1 LLLLRQIQL
10 LLRSSRSSMT
20 LLPHQRAALFGNGIT
35 LPKLACVA
43 GEPSGD
49 LLAAPVLS
57 ALNQIPDMAGLEV
70 YGIGGPRMQ
79 AEGMRSDWPMETLSV
94 RGYVEAIKQLPAI
107 LKLRKELIQ
116 NLLNEGRPDVYLGI
130 DAPDFNLGV
139 ELQLRKAGIP
149 TLHLVSPSIWAW
161 RAGRIKKISQSVER
175 MLCIFPF
182 ETEIYDKAGVA
193 STYVGHPLASE
204 IPLEPNIEQAREKLS
219 KHLKIPTSSLEGL
232 VIAVLP
238 GSRGS
243 EIELI
248 APVFFETMQILS
260 ERLKGQK
267 LHFLIPVATP
277 RLREPLEQLLLKTKN
292 TNPDIQI
299 HLLDGMADEVLEAS
313 DVVLIAS
320 GTATLQAA
328 LWKKPMVIS
337 YKVPWLTAQ
346 IMKRQGYMPY
356 VGLPNILCGE
366 FVVPELLQDDATQE
380 KLANAVQAWLDHP
393 AKVARLKERFA
404 QMHETLRRPT
414 GLLVAQAI
422 AQTIAN
428 NRKKQ
433 VSA

>member
-1 LLLLRQIQL
+1 
-10 LLRSSRSSMT
+10 M
-20 LLPHQRAALFGNGIT
+20 
-35 LPKLACVA
+35 PKLACVA

-57 ALNQIPDMAGLEV
+57 ALNQIPEMAGLEV

-79 AEGMRSDWPMETLSV
+79 AEGMRSGWPMETLSV

-116 NLLNEGRPDVYLGI
+116 NLTGEGRPDVFLGV

-139 ELQLRKAGIP
+139 ELHLRNAGIP

-161 RAGRIKKISQSVER
+161 RAGRIKKISQAVER

-182 ETEIYDKAGVA
+182 ETEIYDRAGVA

-204 IPLEPNIEQAREKLS
+204 IPIEPNINQAREKITNTLQLS
-219 KHLKIPTSSLEGL
+219 RNSLDGI

-248 APVFFETMQILS
+248 APVFFETMQLLA
-260 ERLKGQK
+260 EQLKGQK
-267 LHFLIPVATP
+267 LSFLIPVATP
-277 RLREPLEQLLLKTKN
+277 RLRPPLEALLLKTK
-292 TNPDIQI
+292 TSNPDIQI

-346 IMKRQGYMPY
+346 IMKRQGYLPY

-366 FVVPELLQDDATQE
+366 FVVPELLQDDAVPE
-380 KLANAVQAWLDHP
+380 KLAHAVQQWLNSSNQVDE
-393 AKVARLKERFA
+393 LKERFA

-414 GLLVAQAI
+414 GLLVAQTV

-428 NRKKQ
+428 HRQKRVNP
-433 VSA
+433 

>member
-1 LLLLRQIQL
+1 
-10 LLRSSRSSMT
+10 M
-20 LLPHQRAALFGNGIT
+20 
-35 LPKLACVA
+35 PKLACVA

-94 RGYVEAIKQLPAI
+94 RGYVEAIQQLPAI

-116 NLLNEGRPDVYLGI
+116 NLMGERRPDVYLGI

-139 ELQLRKAGIP
+139 ELQLRKVGIP
-149 TLHLVSPSIWAW
+149 TLHFVSPSIWAW
-161 RAGRIKKISQSVER
+161 RAGRIKKISQAVER

-182 ETEIYDKAGVA
+182 ETEIYDRAGVA

-204 IPLEPNIEQAREKLS
+204 IPLEPNANQAREKITNIQKLPS
-219 KHLKIPTSSLEGL
+219 DTLDGM

-238 GSRGS
+238 GSRSS

-248 APVFFETMQILS
+248 APVFFETIELLA
-260 ERLKGQK
+260 ERLKGHK

-277 RLREPLEQLLLKTKN
+277 RLRAPLEELLIKTKTKN
-292 TNPDIQI
+292 PDIEI

-346 IMKRQGYMPY
+346 IMKRQGYLPY

-366 FVVPELLQDDATQE
+366 FVVPELLQDDATPQ
-380 KLANAVQAWLDHP
+380 KLAKALQVWLDNP
-393 AKVARLKERFA
+393 GKVAELKARFA

-414 GLLVAQAI
+414 GLLVAQAV

-428 NRKKQ
+428 SRQKRVN
-433 VSA
+433 S

>member
-1 LLLLRQIQL
+1 
-10 LLRSSRSSMT
+10 
-20 LLPHQRAALFGNGIT
+20 

-57 ALNQIPDMAGLEV
+57 ALNQIPDMAGLEI

-79 AEGMRSDWPMETLSV
+79 AQGMRSDWPMETLSV

-116 NLLNEGRPDVYLGI
+116 NLTGEGRPDVYLGV

-139 ELQLRKAGIP
+139 ELHLRKAGIP
-149 TLHLVSPSIWAW
+149 TLHFVSPSIWAW
-161 RAGRIKKISQSVER
+161 RAGRIKKVSQAVER

-182 ETEIYDKAGVA
+182 ETQIYDRAGVT

-204 IPLEPNIEQAREKLS
+204 IPPEPNTNQAREKITKELKLS
-219 KHLKIPTSSLEGL
+219 SNLLDGI

-248 APVFFETMQILS
+248 APIFFETMQLLT
-260 ERLKGQK
+260 EKLKGQK

-277 RLREPLEQLLLKTKN
+277 QLRAPLEQLLLQAQN
-292 TNPDIQI
+292 LNPDIQI
-299 HLLDGMADEVLEAS
+299 QLLDGMADEVLEAA

-346 IMKRQGYMPY
+346 IMKRQGYLPY

-366 FVVPELLQDDATQE
+366 FVVPELLQNDATPE
-380 KLANAVQAWLDHP
+380 KLAQALIDWLNHP
-393 AKVARLKERFA
+393 NKVGELKVRFA

-414 GLLVAQAI
+414 GLLVAQAV

-428 NRKKQ
+428 SRQKRVQ
-433 VSA
+433 S

>member
-1 LLLLRQIQL
+1 
-10 LLRSSRSSMT
+10 
-20 LLPHQRAALFGNGIT
+20 

-49 LLAAPVLS
+49 LLAAPALS
-57 ALNQIPDMAGLEV
+57 ALNQIPDMSGLDV

-79 AEGMRSDWPMETLSV
+79 AEGMDLVWPMETLSV

-107 LKLRKELIQ
+107 LKLRKELIAH
-116 NLLNEGRPDVYLGI
+116 LLGEGRPDVYLGI

-149 TLHLVSPSIWAW
+149 TLHFVSPSIWAW
-161 RAGRIKKISQSVER
+161 RAGRIKKIAQAVER

-182 ETEIYDKAGVA
+182 ETEIYDRAGIA
-193 STYVGHPLASE
+193 STYVGHPLASD
-204 IPLEPNIEQAREKLS
+204 IPLEPNTGTAREKMAKTLNIGS
-219 KHLKIPTSSLEGL
+219 GSLDGL

-238 GSRGS
+238 GSRSS

-248 APVFFETMQILS
+248 APIFFETMQLLT
-260 ERLKGQK
+260 EKLKGQK

-277 RLREPLEQLLLKTKN
+277 RLHAPLEQLLLKAKN
-292 TNPDIQI
+292 LNPDIQI

-346 IMKRQGYMPY
+346 IMKRQGYLPY

-366 FVVPELLQDDATQE
+366 FVVPELLQDEATPE
-380 KLANAVQAWLDHP
+380 KLAMAILGWLESP
-393 AKVARLKERFA
+393 IQVAQLKVRFT

-422 AQTIAN
+422 SQTIA
-428 NRKKQ
+428 
-433 VSA
+433 SASKMQRSTQ

>member
-1 LLLLRQIQL
+1 
-10 LLRSSRSSMT
+10 M
-20 LLPHQRAALFGNGIT
+20 A
-35 LPKLACVA
+35 KLACVA

-107 LKLRKELIQ
+107 LKLRKQLIA
-116 NLLNEGRPDVYLGI
+116 NLLGEGRPDVYLGI

-161 RAGRIKKISQSVER
+161 RAGRIQKIAKAVDR

-182 ETEIYDKAGVA
+182 ETEIYDRAGIA
-193 STYVGHPLASE
+193 STYVGHPLASD
-204 IPLEPNIEQAREKLS
+204 IPLEPNVNEARQKIAQTLS
-219 KHLKIPTSSLEGL
+219 IPSNALDGL

-248 APVFFETMQILS
+248 APVFFNTMQLLAD
-260 ERLKGQK
+260 RLKGQK
-267 LHFLIPVATP
+267 LNFIIPVATP
-277 RLREPLEQLLLKTKN
+277 RLRAPLEQLLIDARKN
-292 TNPDIQI
+292 NPDIQI
-299 HLLDGMADEVLEAS
+299 HLLDSMADEVLEAS

-346 IMKRQGYMPY
+346 IMKRQGYLPY

-366 FVVPELLQDDATQE
+366 FVVPELLQDDASPE
-380 KLANAVQAWLDHP
+380 NLANAVQEWLDHP
-393 AKVARLKERFA
+393 AKVMELKARFA

-414 GLLVAQAI
+414 GLLVAQAV

-428 NRKKQ
+428 SRQKR
-433 VSA
+433 VGG

>member
-1 LLLLRQIQL
+1 
-10 LLRSSRSSMT
+10 M
-20 LLPHQRAALFGNGIT
+20 
-35 LPKLACVA
+35 PKLACVA

-107 LKLRKELIQ
+107 LKLRQELIQ
-116 NLLNEGRPDVYLGI
+116 NLIGEGRPDVYLGI

-139 ELQLRKAGIP
+139 ELHLRKAGIP

-161 RAGRIKKISQSVER
+161 RAGRIKKISQAVER

-182 ETEIYDKAGVA
+182 ETEIYDRAGVA

-204 IPLEPNIEQAREKLS
+204 IPLEPNTNQAREKII
-219 KHLKIPTSSLEGL
+219 KTLKLPSTGL
-232 VIAVLP
+232 DGVVIAVLP
-238 GSRGS
+238 GSRSS

-248 APVFFETMQILS
+248 APVFFETIVLLAQ
-260 ERLKGQK
+260 RLQGQK
-267 LHFLIPVATP
+267 LSFLIPVATP
-277 RLREPLEQLLLKTKN
+277 RLRSPLEELLLKTKN
-292 TNPDIQI
+292 SHPDVQI

-346 IMKRQGYMPY
+346 IMKRQGYLPY

-366 FVVPELLQDDATQE
+366 FVVPELLQDDATSE
-380 KLANAVQAWLDHP
+380 KLAQALIDWLNHP
-393 AKVARLKERFA
+393 NKVTELKARFS

-414 GLLVAQAI
+414 GLLVAQAV

-428 NRKKQ
+428 SRQKRVQ
-433 VSA
+433 S

>member
-1 LLLLRQIQL
+1 
-10 LLRSSRSSMT
+10 
-20 LLPHQRAALFGNGIT
+20 
-35 LPKLACVA
+35 
-43 GEPSGD
+43 
-49 LLAAPVLS
+49 
-57 ALNQIPDMAGLEV
+57 
-70 YGIGGPRMQ
+70 MQ

-139 ELQLRKAGIP
+139 ELELRKAGVP

-161 RAGRIKKISQSVER
+161 RAGRIKKISQAVER

-182 ETEIYDKAGVA
+182 ETQIYDKAGVP

-204 IPLEPNIEQAREKLS
+204 IPLEPNIQQAREKIGQYLGLQ
-219 KHLKIPTSSLEGL
+219 KASLDGL

-248 APVFFETMQILS
+248 APVFFETMQLLS
-260 ERLKGQK
+260 DRLKGQK
-267 LHFLIPVATP
+267 LNFLIPVATP
-277 RLREPLEQLLLKTKN
+277 RLREPLEQLLLKVKN
-292 TNPDIQI
+292 SHPDIQI
-299 HLLDGMADEVLEAS
+299 HLLDSMADEVLEAS

-337 YKVPWLTAQ
+337 YKVPWLPAQ

-366 FVVPELLQDDATQE
+366 FVVPELLQDDANPE
-380 KLANAVQAWLDHP
+380 KLASAVQAWLDHP
-393 AKVARLKERFA
+393 AKVVKLQERFA

-428 NRKKQ
+428 QRKNK

>member
-1 LLLLRQIQL
+1 
-10 LLRSSRSSMT
+10 MT
-20 LLPHQRAALFGNGIT
+20 LLPPQPAASFGNGTT

-107 LKLRKELIQ
+107 LKLRKELVQ
-116 NLLNEGRPDVYLGI
+116 NLLNEGRPDVYLGV

-149 TLHLVSPSIWAW
+149 TLHFVSPSIWAW
-161 RAGRIKKISQSVER
+161 RAGRIKKISQAVER

-182 ETEIYDKAGVA
+182 EAEIYDRAGVA
-193 STYVGHPLASE
+193 STYVGHPLASD
-204 IPLEPNIEQAREKLS
+204 IPSEPDTQGARQ
-219 KHLKIPTSSLEGL
+219 KIAKALHKESDFLDGV

-248 APVFFETMQILS
+248 APVFFEAMLLLA
-260 ERLKGQK
+260 ERYQGQK
-267 LHFLIPVATP
+267 LHFLVPVATP
-277 RLREPLEQLLLKTKN
+277 RLREPLEQLLLKTMN
-292 TNPDIQI
+292 MNVDIQI
-299 HLLDGMADEVLEAS
+299 SLLDGMADEVLESS

-346 IMKRQGYMPY
+346 IMKRQGYLPY

-366 FVVPELLQDDATQE
+366 FVVPELLQDDATPE
-380 KLANAVQAWLDHP
+380 KLANAVQAWLENP
-393 AKVARLKERFA
+393 TKVAQLKERFA

-414 GLLVAQAI
+414 GLLVAQAV
-422 AQTIAN
+422 AQTIDN
-428 NRKKQ
+428 TRNKR
-433 VSA
+433 VSS

>member
-1 LLLLRQIQL
+1 
-10 LLRSSRSSMT
+10 MT
-20 LLPHQRAALFGNGIT
+20 LSPPLRAALFGNRIT

-57 ALNQIPDMAGLEV
+57 ALNQIPDMANLEV

-161 RAGRIKKISQSVER
+161 RAGRIKKIAQAVDR

-182 ETEIYDKAGVA
+182 ETAIYDKAGVA

-204 IPLEPNIEQAREKLS
+204 IPLEPNTQQAREKLS
-219 KHLKIPTSSLEGL
+219 QQLNQQMNSLDGL

-248 APVFFETMQILS
+248 APVFFETMQLLS
-260 ERLKGQK
+260 NQLKGQR
-267 LHFLIPVATP
+267 LNFLIPVATP
-277 RLREPLEQLLLKTKN
+277 RLREPLEQLLRKAKELN
-292 TNPDIQI
+292 SGIQI

-346 IMKRQGYMPY
+346 IMKRQGYLPY

-366 FVVPELLQDDATQE
+366 FVVPELLQDDATPE
-380 KLANAVQAWLDHP
+380 KLASALQHWLEHP
-393 AKVARLKERFA
+393 NKVANLKERFT

-414 GLLVAQAI
+414 GLLVAQAVV
-422 AQTIAN
+422 QTIN
-428 NRKKQ
+428 QRKSK
-433 VSA
+433 SGA

>member
-1 LLLLRQIQL
+1 
-10 LLRSSRSSMT
+10 M
-20 LLPHQRAALFGNGIT
+20 
-35 LPKLACVA
+35 PKLACVA

-107 LKLRKELIQ
+107 LKLRKELIAD
-116 NLLNEGRPDVYLGI
+116 LLGEGRPNVFLGV

-161 RAGRIKKISQSVER
+161 RAGRIKKIAQAVDR

-182 ETEIYDKAGVA
+182 ETEIYDRAGVA

-204 IPLEPNIEQAREKLS
+204 IPLEPNSTQARTR
-219 KHLKIPTSSLEGL
+219 IAQTLELQRSALDGL
-232 VIAVLP
+232 VVAVLP
-238 GSRGS
+238 GSRAS

-248 APVFFETMQILS
+248 APVFFETMQMLADQL
-260 ERLKGQK
+260 RGQQ
-267 LHFLIPVATP
+267 LQFLIPVATP
-277 RLREPLEQLLLKTKN
+277 KLRKPLEQLLLKAKQS
-292 TNPDIQI
+292 NPDIQI
-299 HLLDGMADEVLEAS
+299 HLLDGKADDVLEAC

-346 IMKRQGYMPY
+346 IMKRQGYLPY

-366 FVVPELLQDDATQE
+366 FVVPELLQDDATAKNLTVALVDWLNHPE
-380 KLANAVQAWLDHP
+380 KV
-393 AKVARLKERFA
+393 VRLKERFT

-422 AQTIAN
+422 AQTITN
-428 NRKKQ
+428 QRKGKAT
-433 VSA
+433 S

>member
-1 LLLLRQIQL
+1 
-10 LLRSSRSSMT
+10 MT
-20 LLPHQRAALFGNGIT
+20 LLPPPHAALFGNGNT

-161 RAGRIKKISQSVER
+161 RAGRIKKISQAVER

-182 ETEIYDKAGVA
+182 ETEIYDRAGVA

-204 IPLEPNIEQAREKLS
+204 IPLEPNAQQAREKIS
-219 KHLKIPTSSLEGL
+219 HHLKLQVASLDGL

-248 APVFFETMQILS
+248 APVFFETMQLLA

-292 TNPDIQI
+292 SNPDIQI
-299 HLLDGMADEVLEAS
+299 HLLEGMADEVLEAS

-366 FVVPELLQDDATQE
+366 FVVPELLQDDATPE
-380 KLANAVQAWLDHP
+380 KLANAVQAWLEHP
-393 AKVARLKERFA
+393 AKVAKLKERFA

-433 VSA
+433 VSV

>member
-1 LLLLRQIQL
+1 MI
-10 LLRSSRSSMT
+10 S
-20 LLPHQRAALFGNGIT
+20 LPPPRAASFGNDRTT

-57 ALNQIPDMAGLEV
+57 ALNQIPDMVGLEV

-107 LKLRKELIQ
+107 LKLRKELIAHM
-116 NLLNEGRPDVYLGI
+116 LGEGRPDVYLGI

-161 RAGRIKKISQSVER
+161 RAGRIKKISQAVER

-182 ETEIYDKAGVA
+182 ETEIYDRAGIA

-204 IPLEPNIEQAREKLS
+204 IPLEPNPAKAREQLS
-219 KHLKIPTSSLEGL
+219 KLLHLPANALDGI

-248 APVFFETMQILS
+248 APVFFETMQL
-260 ERLKGQK
+260 LAKQMQGQK

-277 RLREPLEQLLLKTKN
+277 PLREPLEQLLQQAKN
-292 TNPDIQI
+292 INPDIQI

-346 IMKRQGYMPY
+346 IMKRQGYLPY
-356 VGLPNILCGE
+356 IGLPNILCGE
-366 FVVPELLQDDATQE
+366 FVVPELLQDEATPE
-380 KLANAVQAWLDHP
+380 KLAAAMMEWLEQP
-393 AKVARLKERFA
+393 TRAAQLKTRFA

-414 GLLVAQAI
+414 GLLVAQAV
-422 AQTIAN
+422 AQTTASAPK
-428 NRKKQ
+428 NRVAQ
-433 VSA
+433 

>member
-1 LLLLRQIQL
+1 
-10 LLRSSRSSMT
+10 M
-20 LLPHQRAALFGNGIT
+20 
-35 LPKLACVA
+35 PKLACVA

-57 ALNQIPDMAGLEV
+57 ALNQIPDMVGLEV

-107 LKLRKELIQ
+107 LKLRKELIT
-116 NLLNEGRPDVYLGI
+116 NLLGEGRPDVYLGV

-161 RAGRIKKISQSVER
+161 RAGRIQKIAKAVDR

-182 ETEIYDKAGVA
+182 ETEIYDRAGIA
-193 STYVGHPLASE
+193 STYVGHPLASD
-204 IPLEPNIEQAREKLS
+204 IPLEPNVNGARQKIVQTLS
-219 KHLKIPTSSLEGL
+219 IPSNALEGL

-248 APVFFETMQILS
+248 APVFFDAMQLLAD
-260 ERLKGQK
+260 RLKGQK
-267 LHFLIPVATP
+267 LNFIIPVATP
-277 RLREPLEQLLLKTKN
+277 RLRAPLEQLLLNAKN
-292 TNPDIQI
+292 GNPDIQI
-299 HLLDGMADEVLEAS
+299 RLLDGMADEVLEAS

-346 IMKRQGYMPY
+346 IMKRQGYLPY

-366 FVVPELLQDDATQE
+366 FVVPELLQDDASPE
-380 KLANAVQAWLDHP
+380 NLANAVQEWLNHP
-393 AKVARLKERFA
+393 AKVNDLKTRFA

-414 GLLVAQAI
+414 GLLVAQAV
-422 AQTIAN
+422 AQTITN
-428 NRKKQ
+428 NRQKK
-433 VSA
+433 VGG

>member
-1 LLLLRQIQL
+1 
-10 LLRSSRSSMT
+10 MT
-20 LLPHQRAALFGNGIT
+20 LSAPLPVASFGNTGDA

-57 ALNQIPDMAGLEV
+57 ALNQIPDMAGIEV

-107 LKLRKELIQ
+107 LKVRKELIHQ
-116 NLLNEGRPDVYLGI
+116 LLGHDRPDVFLGV

-139 ELQLRKAGIP
+139 ELKLRQAGIP
-149 TLHLVSPSIWAW
+149 TMHLVSPSIWAW
-161 RAGRIKKISQSVER
+161 RAGRIKKIAQAVDR

-182 ETEIYDKAGVA
+182 ETKIYDAAGIA

-204 IPLEPNIEQAREKLS
+204 IPLEPNPQEAKEKLCHRLHIS
-219 KHLKIPTSSLEGL
+219 AQALDGL
-232 VIAVLP
+232 VVAVLP
-238 GSRGS
+238 GSRTS
-243 EIELI
+243 EIEFI
-248 APVFFETMQILS
+248 APVFFKTIELLAEQ
-260 ERLKGQK
+260 LKGQK
-267 LHFLIPVATP
+267 LQFVIPVAAAHLRSALE
-277 RLREPLEQLLLKTKN
+277 RLLQETKH
-292 TNPDIQI
+292 THPEIQI
-299 HLLDGMADEVLEAS
+299 YLVDGMADEVLESS

-346 IMKRQGYMPY
+346 IMKRQGYLPY

-366 FVVPELLQDDATQE
+366 FVVPELLQDDATPE
-380 KLANAVQAWLDHP
+380 KLSKALQDWLNNP
-393 AKVARLKERFA
+393 AKVSSLKDRFA
-404 QMHETLRRPT
+404 QLHETLRRPT

-428 NRKKQ
+428 HKKN
-433 VSA
+433 

>member
-1 LLLLRQIQL
+1 
-10 LLRSSRSSMT
+10 
-20 LLPHQRAALFGNGIT
+20 

-79 AEGMRSDWPMETLSV
+79 AQGMRSDWPMETLSV

-116 NLLNEGRPDVYLGI
+116 NLTGEGRPDVYLGV

-139 ELQLRKAGIP
+139 ELHLRKAGIP
-149 TLHLVSPSIWAW
+149 TLHFVSPSIWAW
-161 RAGRIKKISQSVER
+161 RAGRIKKISQAVER

-182 ETEIYDKAGVA
+182 ETEIYDRAGVA

-204 IPLEPNIEQAREKLS
+204 IPLEPNTNQAREKITKELKLS
-219 KHLKIPTSSLEGL
+219 SNLLDGIA
-232 VIAVLP
+232 IAVLP
-238 GSRGS
+238 GSRSS

-248 APVFFETMQILS
+248 APVFFETMQLLT
-260 ERLKGQK
+260 EKLKGQK
-267 LHFLIPVATP
+267 LQFLIPVATSQ
-277 RLREPLEQLLLKTKN
+277 LRAPLEELLLQAKN
-292 TNPDIQI
+292 LNPDIQI
-299 HLLDGMADEVLEAS
+299 QLLDGMADEVLEAS
-313 DVVLIAS
+313 DVVLITS

-346 IMKRQGYMPY
+346 IMKRQGYLPY

-366 FVVPELLQDDATQE
+366 FVVPELLQNEATSE
-380 KLANAVQAWLDHP
+380 KLAQALIDWLNHP
-393 AKVARLKERFA
+393 NKVAELKALFS

-414 GLLVAQAI
+414 GLLVAQAV
-422 AQTIAN
+422 AQTITN
-428 NRKKQ
+428 SRQKRVQ
-433 VSA
+433 S

>member
-1 LLLLRQIQL
+1 
-10 LLRSSRSSMT
+10 
-20 LLPHQRAALFGNGIT
+20 

-49 LLAAPVLS
+49 LLAAPALS
-57 ALNQIPDMAGLEV
+57 ALNQIPDMANLEV

-107 LKLRKELIQ
+107 LKLRKELIAK
-116 NLLNEGRPDVYLGI
+116 LLGEDRPDVYLGI

-149 TLHLVSPSIWAW
+149 TLHFVSPSIWAW
-161 RAGRIKKISQSVER
+161 RAGRIKKIAQAVDR

-182 ETEIYDKAGVA
+182 ETEIYDGAGVA

-204 IPLEPNIEQAREKLS
+204 IPLESNPQQAREKITNTLKLS
-219 KHLKIPTSSLEGL
+219 SSALDGIL
-232 VIAVLP
+232 IAVLP

-248 APVFFETMQILS
+248 APVFFETMQLLTQK
-260 ERLKGQK
+260 LKGQK
-267 LHFLIPVATP
+267 LQFLIPVATP
-277 RLREPLEQLLLKTKN
+277 RLRAPLEQLLLKTKN
-292 TNPDIQI
+292 INPDIQI

-346 IMKRQGYMPY
+346 IMKRQGYLPY
-356 VGLPNILCGE
+356 VGLPNILCGK
-366 FVVPELLQDDATQE
+366 FVVPELLQDEATPE
-380 KLANAVQAWLDHP
+380 KLATAVQDWLDHP
-393 AKVARLKERFA
+393 NKVAELKARFA

-414 GLLVAQAI
+414 GLLVAQAV
-422 AQTIAN
+422 AQTIENGRQKRVVA
-428 NRKKQ
+428 
-433 VSA
+433 

>member
-1 LLLLRQIQL
+1 MTSLLRL
-10 LLRSSRSSMT
+10 
-20 LLPHQRAALFGNGIT
+20 HAASFGNRIT

-116 NLLNEGRPDVYLGI
+116 NLLNGGRPDVYLGI

-149 TLHLVSPSIWAW
+149 ILHLVSPSIWAW
-161 RAGRIKKISQSVER
+161 RAGRIKKIAQAVDR

-182 ETEIYDKAGVA
+182 ETEIYDKAGVT

-204 IPLEPNIEQAREKLS
+204 IPLEPNIQQAREKLS
-219 KHLKIPTSSLEGL
+219 QYLNKHLKQEAISLDGL

-248 APVFFETMQILS
+248 APVFFETMRLLAD
-260 ERLKGQK
+260 RLKGQK
-267 LHFLIPVATP
+267 LNFLIPVATP
-277 RLREPLEQLLLKTKN
+277 RLREPLEQLLRKVKEVN
-292 TNPDIQI
+292 ADIQI
-299 HLLDGMADEVLEAS
+299 HLLDAMSDEVLEAS

-346 IMKRQGYMPY
+346 IMKRQGYLPY

-366 FVVPELLQDDATQE
+366 FVVPELLQDDATPE
-380 KLANAVQAWLDHP
+380 KLANALQEWLEHP
-393 AKVARLKERFA
+393 NKVAVLKERFA

-414 GLLVAQAI
+414 GLLVAQAV
-422 AQTIAN
+422 AQTIADQHKN
-428 NRKKQ
+428 KA
-433 VSA
+433 SA

>member
-1 LLLLRQIQL
+1 
-10 LLRSSRSSMT
+10 
-20 LLPHQRAALFGNGIT
+20 LPPQHAALFGNGIT

-57 ALNQIPDMAGLEV
+57 ALNQIPEMAGLEV

-116 NLLNEGRPDVYLGI
+116 NLLNEDRPDVYLGI

-149 TLHLVSPSIWAW
+149 TLHFVSPSIWAW
-161 RAGRIKKISQSVER
+161 RGGRIKKISQAVER

-204 IPLEPNIEQAREKLS
+204 IPLEPNTHQAREKLS
-219 KHLKIPTSSLEGL
+219 QHLKIPSVSLDGL
-232 VIAVLP
+232 VVAVLP

-248 APVFFETMQILS
+248 APVFFETMQLLS

-277 RLREPLEQLLLKTKN
+277 RLREPIEQLLLKTQN
-292 TNPDIQI
+292 INPGIQI

-346 IMKRQGYMPY
+346 IMKRQGYLPY

-366 FVVPELLQDDATQE
+366 FVVPELLQNDATPE
-380 KLANAVQAWLDHP
+380 KLTNALQEWLEHP
-393 AKVARLKERFA
+393 TKVAKLKERFA
-404 QMHETLRRPT
+404 RMHETLRRPT
-414 GLLVAQAI
+414 GLLVAQAVV
-422 AQTIAN
+422 QTIAN
-428 NRKKQ
+428 HRKNKT
-433 VSA
+433 SI

>member
-1 LLLLRQIQL
+1 
-10 LLRSSRSSMT
+10 M
-20 LLPHQRAALFGNGIT
+20 
-35 LPKLACVA
+35 PKLACVA

-57 ALNQIPDMAGLEV
+57 ALNQIPDMAGLQV

-79 AEGMRSDWPMETLSV
+79 AEGLSSNWPMDTLSV

-107 LKLRKELIQ
+107 LKLRNELIS
-116 NLLNEGRPDVYLGI
+116 NLLGDGRPDVFLGI

-149 TLHLVSPSIWAW
+149 TLHFVSPSIWAW
-161 RAGRIKKISQSVER
+161 RAGRIKKIVQAVDR

-182 ETEIYDKAGVA
+182 ETEIYDRAGVP

-204 IPLEPNIEQAREKLS
+204 IPLEPNPKQAREKIANTLHLS
-219 KHLKIPTSSLEGL
+219 TNVFDSL

-248 APVFFETMQILS
+248 APVFFETMQLLAS
-260 ERLKGQK
+260 RLKGQK
-267 LHFLIPVATP
+267 LNFLIPVATP
-277 RLREPLEQLLLKTKN
+277 KLREPLEQLLLQTKN
-292 TNPDIQI
+292 NHPDIQI
-299 HLLDGMADEVLEAS
+299 HLLDGMADEVLEAA

-328 LWKKPMVIS
+328 LWKKPMVMS

-346 IMKRQGYMPY
+346 IMKRQGYLPY

-366 FVVPELLQDDATQE
+366 FVVPELLQDDATAE
-380 KLANAVQAWLDHP
+380 KLLNALQDWLDNP
-393 AKVARLKERFA
+393 IKVAKLKERFV

-414 GLLVAQAI
+414 GLLVAQAV
-422 AQTIAN
+422 AQTI
-428 NRKKQ
+428 KHTQKQ
-433 VSA
+433 RAGS